1 MIRYYTKLFTWGFY
15 TTCYL
20 HVRVTEWYASS
31 LCESPLG
38 ACGETTVQ
46 CSTLNRPESTRCND
60 LDLGVCGPMTH
71 HRDYLTEGC
80 FLGNLVAALRA
91 LLCSGWCFGR
101 VAIRVAELL
110 QIFSM

>member
-71 HRDYLTEGC
+71 HHDYLTLGC
-80 FLGNLVAALRA
+80 CKESINKIY
-91 LLCSGWCFGR
+91 SPGWLYISP
-101 VAIRVAELL
+101 IRTDWEVKSDV
-110 QIFSM
+110 FSS